1 MFATFLKKEKKVDIC
16 STVSSVSYSFI
27 GHSILAQ
34 YAVVQDRDPF
44 ADRGFRL

>member
-1 MFATFLKKEKKVDIC
+1 MSATFLKNKKNK
-16 STVSSVSYSFI
+16 TYSFI